1 MEGKF
6 IIIDLRDMDFMTDKD
21 GNMKFFDNLDEAY
34 LTCGM
39 YEFENAWICK
49 LIHNHIEEEV
59 EERRHSERKRL
70 GWE

>member
-1 MEGKF
+1 MEGKY
-6 IIIDLRDMDFMTDKD
+6 IIIELRDMDFMKDED
-21 GNMKFFDNLDEAY
+21 GNMKFYTKDEAY

-59 EERRHSERKRL
+59 EERMQSERKRL
-70 GWE
+70 GWD